1 MAATPLDQDALRDSA
16 PTIGTLLAEL
26 ERTLNQADDVFDDER
41 VVSRLRE
48 TLRRLHGRL
57 RQHHAA
63 GVWTLGDEG
72 TFSSPELTGA
82 AARLLEEH
90 ACMLGM
96 LDRILRWMDTAA
108 TGQLDEQ
115 NVCALR
121 IRELIATVRRHEAE
135 EESLFYRSVWMDQG
149 GEG

>member
-1 MAATPLDQDALRDSA
+1 MAASPLEQDVLRDST
-16 PTIGTLLAEL
+16 PTIATLLAEL
-26 ERTLNQADDVFDDER
+26 ERTLEQADDTLHDER
-41 VVSRLRE
+41 VVTRLRE
-48 TLRRLHGRL
+48 TLWRLHGRL

-63 GVWTLGDEG
+63 GVWSFGDEG
-72 TFSSPELTGA
+72 APASPELTGA

-90 ACMLGM
+90 TSMLGM
-96 LDRILRWMDTAA
+96 LDRILRCMDTAA
-108 TGQLDEQ
+108 KGQLDEQ

-121 IRELIATVRRHEAE
+121 IRELIATVRRHEVE